1 MDVLVFLGSPRK
13 KGNSEVLTEA
23 LLEGVRDEG
32 GMPEIIRLCDL
43 KISPCISCGGC
54 DKKGICVVEDDMT
67 PLYEKIISTDKII
80 LASPIFSMAS
90 PPRPKLSSTEPRHS
104 GTVKGFYKGKESGLT
119 IRSERAFSSP
129 LPQPV
134 EPRFLQEQSSP

>member
-32 GMPEIIRLCDL
+32 GPPFMKRSSLLTKLSLHPQF
-43 KISPCISCGGC
+43 
-54 DKKGICVVEDDMT
+54 
-67 PLYEKIISTDKII
+67 
-80 LASPIFSMAS
+80 FSMAS

-104 GTVKGFYKGKESGLT
+104 GTAKGFYKGKESGLR
-119 IRSERAFSSP
+119 IRSERASSSP
-129 LPQPV
+129 LPQPA
-134 EPRFLQEQSSP
+134 EPKFLQEQSSP